1 MLRTRL
7 SGGTWQPL
15 GFYSEKFS
23 DSQRNYSTF
32 GRELTAM
39 KLAVKYFRF
48 FLEGREFIIFM
59 DHKPLTHVMGSN
71 SSSRLPHEDRY
82 LRYISQFTTD
92 IQHIIGINNT
102 VADALSRIEAISAID
117 LNAITN
123 DRVGDP
129 ELQKLR
135 TSSSLKIEPVHMPN
149 TSRPVYC
156 DVSVKN
162 RIRPFIPA
170 NHRNSI
176 LHQLHGLA
184 Y

>member
-1 MLRTRL
+1 
-7 SGGTWQPL
+7 
-15 GFYSEKFS
+15 
-23 DSQRNYSTF
+23 
-32 GRELTAM
+32 M